1 MKPILAKI
9 VSMILQ
15 PPGRGYLGT
24 AGAVAAELAMATPFL
39 VLLILGV
46 IDFGAYMN
54 SSQQVAAATRIGAEF
69 ARDSTT
75 CQNSANG
82 IDTDKVVI
90 NAACLSGATNS
101 IEAAMTN
108 SMNFGSALTFP
119 NMSACNT
126 SPSPCLTCQCEDGS
140 SIACGNSACAAAIAP
155 KRVFVTVSASL
166 AITPILSWAGF
177 PTTVPGLTQIRL
189 Q

>member
-1 MKPILAKI
+1 MKSILAKI
-9 VSMILQ
+9 VSTILR
-15 PPGRGYLGT
+15 PPGQGFLDT

-39 VLLILGV
+39 VLLILGI

-75 CQNSANG
+75 CQNSTTG
-82 IDTDKVVI
+82 IDTVKLVI
-90 NAACLSGATNS
+90 NADCLSGATNS

-108 SMNFGSALTFP
+108 SMNFGAALTFP
-119 NMSACNT
+119 NMTTCST
-126 SPSPCLTCQCEDGS
+126 SPSPCLTCKCDDGS
-140 SIACGNSACAAAIAP
+140 AIDCGNTVCPAATAP

-177 PTTVPGLTQIRL
+177 PTAVPGLTEIRL